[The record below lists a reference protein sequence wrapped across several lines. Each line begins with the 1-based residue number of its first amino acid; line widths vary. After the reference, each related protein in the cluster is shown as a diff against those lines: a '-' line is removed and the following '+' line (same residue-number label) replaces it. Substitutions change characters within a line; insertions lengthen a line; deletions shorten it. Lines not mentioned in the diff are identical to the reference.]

1 MDEANDHIST
11 RSRVCHD
18 TLSWFSSISLDRMR
32 LLAATTAL
40 VGLVLLSV
48 GTFGAYTTLT
58 GWDIL
63 GRSGAMMGLQP
74 DHWRGHWL
82 GTAVAY
88 FALGL
93 AFLCFAVGLWRRS
106 PRAAVAW
113 CITVS
118 VLSAVWLAL
127 FFLQPLPYGFQQI
140 PVGEV
145 TFLVGLSVVSWFMV
159 WRQQRR
165 TACVHM

>member
-1 MDEANDHIST
+1 
-11 RSRVCHD
+11 
-18 TLSWFSSISLDRMR
+18 MR
-32 LLAATTAL
+32 LLASITAI
-40 VGLVLLSV
+40 VGFVLLSV
-48 GTFGAYTTLT
+48 GTFGVYTTLT

-63 GRSGAMMGLQP
+63 GRSGPMMGMQP

-106 PRAAVAW
+106 RRAAIAW

-118 VLSAVWLAL
+118 ALSAVWLAL

-145 TFLVGLSVVSWFMV
+145 AFLIALSIVSWFILR
-159 WRQQRR
+159 RQQH
-165 TACVHM
+165 AKAI